1 MNYLS
6 VLLADDEALTR
17 FDIKEY
23 LTSEG
28 HIVCGETG
36 NGLEALELAKITNP
50 NIALLDI
57 RMPGLDGIEVSCR
70 LKEMGIPTVLMTGY
84 NQNGFVNRA
93 EKVGVYGYLIKPIR
107 EQDIIPTMKIA
118 YSRWNEMQNL
128 SKEIEAYK
136 LKLENQKVLD
146 LAKSIFA
153 KEHNITEFES
163 HKLIL
168 NISMNQR
175 KPMIYICEEIIKK
188 NVAKQK

>member
-1 MNYLS
+1 MSYLS
-6 VLLADDEALTR
+6 VLLADDEALIR

-28 HIVCGETG
+28 HMVCAETG
-36 NGLEALELAKITNP
+36 NGLEALELAKITSP

-57 RMPGLDGIEVSCR
+57 RMPGLDGIEVSCK

-84 NQNGFVNRA
+84 NQKGFVNRA

-118 YSRWNEMQNL
+118 CSRWNEMQKL
-128 SKEIEAYK
+128 SKEIETYK
-136 LKLENQKVLD
+136 RKLENQKVLD

-153 KEHNITEFES
+153 RDHQITEFEA
-163 HKLIL
+163 HKRIL

-175 KPMIYICEEIIKK
+175 KPMINICEEIIKK
-188 NVAKQK
+188 NLAK